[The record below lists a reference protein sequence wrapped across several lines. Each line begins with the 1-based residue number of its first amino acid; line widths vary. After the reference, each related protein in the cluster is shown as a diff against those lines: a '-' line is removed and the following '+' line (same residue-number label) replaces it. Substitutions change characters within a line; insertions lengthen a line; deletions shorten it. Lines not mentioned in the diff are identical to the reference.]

1 MISNHIDRGTRRART
16 MRLAAALMIGTAAS
30 AVVAAPAHAQQSNAA
45 LRGTITTDSGVT
57 VTSVAAIEIAT
68 NIRRNATIG
77 VDGTYNFPSLRA
89 AEYRLE
95 IVTSAGPR
103 TTDAFSLSV
112 AQNAQLD
119 FDFSQGGID
128 ATPATGASTGD
139 TTEAD
144 LGSEGGDVVVTGTRI
159 RDMEGG
165 EVGITISQRLI
176 DQLPQNNRNFLAFAD
191 LAPGVQFQ
199 TDGGGNSSLRGGAQS
214 SSSINV
220 FIDGVGQKDYV
231 LKNGITGQD
240 SSQGNPFPQLA
251 IGEYRVISSNYKAE
265 FDQVGSV
272 AITAITK
279 SGSNRF
285 EGEGFIDFTNQ
296 DLRAKTPAEQ
306 FTIQPNGSAG
316 TEKAETQ
323 DMQFGGALSGP
334 IIPDTLFFFA
344 TYEGKRIR
352 RPVDIVP
359 GLSRAISDLPT
370 EYQGIFG
377 QTNSVFNSNLYFGKL
392 TLSPTSRDLIELSAK
407 YRDETGFGAGN
418 GSNASETA
426 STTNTQDLRGLLR
439 WEHTGDNFVNE
450 VKLSYEDASWA
461 PTPLLF
467 ADGKQFVYDGPVPG
481 GTATQFQ
488 RGTLFTIGGGGGY
501 QDKGQKGYTLQNDFT
516 YTGFAG
522 HTIRVGVKS
531 KWVELNSLQLN
542 RFNPLYVYNP
552 AFNPNG
558 GTFNDDIPY
567 QLQFGA
573 STGAGNPI
581 VISNNWQLGLYV
593 QDDWDVTDRLTLNLG
608 LRWDYEKIPSYLD
621 FQTRP
626 DVVDLVTGVTRGTNG
641 QPLYP
646 NLANANYDIRD
657 YISTGSERKAFLGA
671 FQPRI
676 GFSYELDEAG
686 RFVVFGGYGRSYDR
700 NQFDFLQQEVSVGS
714 YAIRTFNFLTGD
726 PRNTCRAG
734 PTCVA
739 FDPIYLTEAGRAQLL
754 ANAPFGGGA
763 ELRFLNNDL
772 KIPYSDQFSLGL
784 RTRWDDLNVEFG
796 YTRIESKDGFVF
808 LLGNRR
814 RDGSFFYDPT
824 NPPPLNTP
832 SSPNSPGTPFS
843 FTPAG
848 FGSIIIGDN
857 GAETTTNTGYVK
869 MTKAYTASSPWSF
882 DATYTF
888 SHAKENRNTTD
899 QGAFSLD
906 YESIE
911 DYPTVFAIGVPR
923 HRFVV
928 AGSVDLPIG
937 VALSGKF
944 QIQSPTYLRQLL
956 TTSVIDSPELFDRF
970 VATAE
975 AFGNGDR
982 WGRRQMDIAVTKY
995 IPLDFFREGTRL
1007 RFRAD
1012 ILNLF
1017 NDRNYT
1023 NYNGN
1028 STDNTRTTPTDTIYR
1043 ERIGFATG
1051 GNPPRTIK
1059 LSAGFNF

>member
-1 MISNHIDRGTRRART
+1 MTFIEKVRRSRRTRT

-30 AVVAAPAHAQQSNAA
+30 AVAVAPAHAQQSNAS
-45 LRGTITTDSGVT
+45 LRGTITTDGGVT
-57 VTSVAAIEIAT
+57 VTSVTAVEVAT
-68 NIRRNATIG
+68 NIRRNATLSAG
-77 VDGTYNFPSLRA
+77 GAYNLPSLRA
-89 AEYRLE
+89 GQYRLE
-95 IVTSAGPR
+95 IVLSSGPR
-103 TTDAFSLSV
+103 STDAFTLSV
-112 AQNAQLD
+112 AQSAQLD
-119 FDFSQGGID
+119 FDFSEGGID
-128 ATPATGASTGD
+128 AAPAPSGD

-144 LGSEGGDVVVTGTRI
+144 LGAEGGDVVVTGTRI
-159 RDMEGG
+159 REMEGG

-191 LAPGVQFQ
+191 LAPGVQFN
-199 TDGGGNSSLRGGAQS
+199 TDGGGNSSLRGGATS
-214 SSSINV
+214 PSSINV

-251 IGEYRVISSNYKAE
+251 VGEYRVISSNYKAE

-279 SGSNRF
+279 SGTNRF
-285 EGEGFIDFTNQ
+285 EGEGFFDFTNQ

-306 FTIQPNGSAG
+306 FTIQPDGSAG
-316 TEKAETQ
+316 TEKVETQ

-352 RPVDIVP
+352 RPVDIFP
-359 GLSRAISDLPT
+359 GLGRAVSDLPA
-370 EYQGIFG
+370 EYQGFFG
-377 QTNSVFNSNLYFGKL
+377 QTNSVFNSDLYFGKL
-392 TLSPTSRDLIELSAK
+392 TFAPTSRDLIELSGK
-407 YRDETGFGAGN
+407 YRDESGFGAGN
-418 GSNASETA
+418 GTSASETA
-426 STTNTQDLRGLLR
+426 STTNTQDLRAVLR
-439 WEHTGDNFVNE
+439 WEHTADNWVNDF
-450 VKLSYEDASWA
+450 KLSYQDASWA

-467 ADGKQFVYDGPVPG
+467 ADGRQFVYDGPTPG
-481 GTATQFQ
+481 APTVNQ
-488 RGTLFTIGGGGGY
+488 RGVLFTIGGGGGY
-501 QDKGQKGYTLQNDFT
+501 QDKGQKGWTVQDDFT

-522 HTIRVGVKS
+522 HTIKVGVKS
-531 KWVELNSLQLN
+531 SWIELNSLQLN

-573 STGAGNPI
+573 ATGSGNPI
-581 VISNNWQLGLYV
+581 VTTNNWQFGIYA

-608 LRWDYEKIPSYLD
+608 LRWDYEEVPSFLD
-621 FQTRP
+621 FVHRQ
-626 DVVDLVTGVTRGTNG
+626 DVVDLVTGVTRGANG

-646 NLANANYDIRD
+646 NLQNANYNIRD
-657 YISTGSERKAFLGA
+657 YISTGSERKAFTGA

-676 GFSYELDEAG
+676 GFSYDLDADG

-714 YAIRTFNFLTGD
+714 YAIRTFNFITGD
-726 PRNTCRAG
+726 PENVCAPSATCI
-734 PTCVA
+734 P
-739 FDPIYLTEAGRAQLL
+739 FDPVYLTEAGRAQLL

-763 ELRFLNNDL
+763 ELRFIKNDL
-772 KIPYSDQFSLGL
+772 KTPYSDQFSLGL
-784 RTRWDDLNVEFG
+784 RSRFDALNVEVG
-796 YTRIESKDGFVF
+796 YSRIESKDGFVF

-814 RDGSFFYDPT
+814 PDGTFFFD
-824 NPPPLNTP
+824 NPASATDTP
-832 SSPNSPGTPFS
+832 SSPFG

-857 GAETTTNTGYVK
+857 GAETTTDTGYVK
-869 MTKAYTASSPWSF
+869 LTKAYTQSSPWSF
-882 DATYTF
+882 DATYTY
-888 SHAKENRNTTD
+888 SHAKENRLTTD

-906 YESIE
+906 FPSIE
-911 DYPTVFAIGVPR
+911 DYPVIFASGVPR
-923 HRFVV
+923 HRFVA

-944 QIQSPTYLRQLL
+944 QIQSPSYLRSRVGTANPFEL
-956 TTSVIDSPELFDRF
+956 TY
-970 VATAE
+970 VADE

-995 IPLDFFREGTRL
+995 VPLNFLRDTAQL
-1007 RFRAD
+1007 RFRVD
-1012 ILNLF
+1012 IINLF

-1023 NYNGN
+1023 NYNSSFG
-1028 STDNTRTTPTDTIYR
+1028 DNVRTTPVDTVYR
-1043 ERIGFATG
+1043 ERVGFATG

-1059 LSAGFNF
+1059 LSAGFAF

>member
-1 MISNHIDRGTRRART
+1 MNASQFDRGARRARA

-30 AVVAAPAHAQQSNAA
+30 AVAVAPAHAQQSNAS

-57 VTSVAAIEIAT
+57 VTSVTAIEVAT
-68 NIRRNATIG
+68 NIRRNATLSAG
-77 VDGTYNFPSLRA
+77 GAYNLPSLRA
-89 AEYRLE
+89 GQYRLE
-95 IVTSAGPR
+95 IVLSSGPR
-103 TTDAFSLSV
+103 TTDAFTLSV

-119 FDFSQGGID
+119 FDFSEGGID
-128 ATPATGASTGD
+128 AAPAPGGD

-144 LGSEGGDVVVTGTRI
+144 LGAEGGDVVVTGTRI
-159 RDMEGG
+159 REMEGG

-191 LAPGVQFQ
+191 LAPGVQFN
-199 TDGGGNSSLRGGAQS
+199 TDGGGNSSLRGGATS
-214 SSSINV
+214 PSSINV

-251 IGEYRVISSNYKAE
+251 VGEYRVISSNYKAE

-279 SGSNRF
+279 SGTNRF
-285 EGEGFIDFTNQ
+285 EGEGFFDFTNQ

-306 FTIQPNGSAG
+306 FTIQPDGSAG
-316 TEKAETQ
+316 TEKVETQ

-352 RPVDIVP
+352 RPVDIFP
-359 GLSRAISDLPT
+359 GLGRAVSDLPA
-370 EYQGIFG
+370 EYQGFFG
-377 QTNSVFNSNLYFGKL
+377 QTNSVFNSDLYFGKL
-392 TLSPTSRDLIELSAK
+392 TFAPTSRDLIELSGK
-407 YRDETGFGAGN
+407 YRDESGFGAGN
-418 GSNASETA
+418 GTSASETA
-426 STTNTQDLRGLLR
+426 STTNTQDLRAVLR
-439 WEHTGDNFVNE
+439 WEHTADNWVNDF
-450 VKLSYEDASWA
+450 KLSYQDASWA

-467 ADGKQFVYDGPVPG
+467 ADGRQFVYDGPTPG
-481 GTATQFQ
+481 APTVNQ
-488 RGTLFTIGGGGGY
+488 RGVLFTIGGGGGY
-501 QDKGQKGYTLQNDFT
+501 QDKGQKGWTVQDDFT

-522 HTIRVGVKS
+522 HTIKVGVKS
-531 KWVELNSLQLN
+531 SWIELNSLQLN

-573 STGAGNPI
+573 ATGSGNPI
-581 VISNNWQLGLYV
+581 VTTNNWQFGIYA

-608 LRWDYEKIPSYLD
+608 LRWDYEEVPSFLD
-621 FQTRP
+621 FVHRQ
-626 DVVDLVTGVTRGTNG
+626 DVVDLVTGVTRGANG

-646 NLANANYDIRD
+646 NLQNANYNIRD
-657 YISTGSERKAFLGA
+657 YISTGSERKAFTGA

-676 GFSYELDEAG
+676 GFSYDLDADG

-714 YAIRTFNFLTGD
+714 YAIRTFNFITGD
-726 PRNTCRAG
+726 PENVCAPSATCI
-734 PTCVA
+734 P

-763 ELRFLNNDL
+763 ELRFINNDL
-772 KIPYSDQFSLGL
+772 KTPYSDQFSLGL
-784 RTRWDDLNVEFG
+784 RSRFDALNVEIG
-796 YTRIESKDGFVF
+796 YSRIESKDGFVF

-814 RDGSFFYDPT
+814 PDGSFFFD
-824 NPPPLNTP
+824 NPASATDTP
-832 SSPNSPGTPFS
+832 SSPFG

-857 GAETTTNTGYVK
+857 GAETTTDTGYVK
-869 MTKAYTASSPWSF
+869 LTKAYTQSSPWSF
-882 DATYTF
+882 DATYTY

-906 YESIE
+906 FPSID
-911 DYPTVFAIGVPR
+911 DYPTVFAVGVPR
-923 HRFVV
+923 HRIVA

-944 QIQSPTYLRQLL
+944 QIQSPTYLRSLVGFAQPFER
-956 TTSVIDSPELFDRF
+956 VVFDD
-970 VATAE
+970 E

-995 IPLDFFREGTRL
+995 VPLNFLRDTAQL
-1007 RFRAD
+1007 RFRVD
-1012 ILNLF
+1012 IINLF

-1023 NYNGN
+1023 NYN
-1028 STDNTRTTPTDTIYR
+1028 SSALDNTRTTPVDTVYR
-1043 ERIGFATG
+1043 ERVGFATG

-1059 LSAGFNF
+1059 LSAGFAF